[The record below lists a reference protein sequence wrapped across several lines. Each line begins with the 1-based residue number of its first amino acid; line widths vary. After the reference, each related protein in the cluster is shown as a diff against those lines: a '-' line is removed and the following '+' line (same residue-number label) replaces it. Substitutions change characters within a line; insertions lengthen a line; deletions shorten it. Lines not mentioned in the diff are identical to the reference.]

1 MNKKKESGN
10 KRLFILG
17 VIAIFVGCIALGF
30 VVMSL
35 FAGGDN
41 GGGALEPVKGQEE
54 VKNPGDNNN
63 DPDTKISDDDKNK
76 KDEVVI
82 TDEMQKVLQE
92 VQKSETFCSGITI
105 EGIDVAGKTKEEV
118 KSLLAPSG
126 DNADSNKEI
135 SINFQ
140 LGEELVPLKT
150 KGVVLSSNID
160 DILEQ
165 AYNIGRVSDKEGN
178 AGLADCYNQIQDL
191 KSNPVSFT
199 IFSELPE
206 DKIRTLVHKA
216 LDSYNREPVEP
227 VITGFDTEK
236 LEFIIEDSQTG
247 YVIDVDKTADDVIK
261 ALKNN
266 ENKRIIQVEAEIK
279 EPTQTS
285 EFLRSYLCKVSSTTS
300 TTTDS
305 YNRNTNIDIVCKKLD
320 GLVLQPGEKWS
331 FNDYIGERT
340 KEAGFLQ
347 APGIYD
353 GALRMEYG
361 GGICQANAMIFHSV
375 VKADLQVDV
384 RCEHSWP
391 SDYVPIGTDAT
402 VSWGTKDF
410 KFTNNTDYPIAFH
423 AYYGSQ
429 KVTVEI
435 YGRPLPDEQTI
446 KFVGETNSR
455 TAYTTEY
462 IADPTLPIGKKET
475 DRNGHDR
482 ITASAYKVYYD
493 KDGKEVKREHAYSS
507 DYYMITKKVRV
518 GCLAEDG
525 VTVFKVDKKTGELT
539 PPEGY
544 VSPEPTPD
552 PNAPTDT
559 PTDTPDNPT
568 PEPTAE
574 PTPTEEPDN
583 PTPEPTEEPTPTP
596 FVPLG

>member
-1 MNKKKESGN
+1 MSKKNESGN

-17 VIAIFVGCIALGF
+17 IVAIFVGCIALGF

-35 FAGGDN
+35 FAGGSDD
-41 GGGALEPVKGQEE
+41 GALEPVKGQEE
-54 VKNPGDNNN
+54 GKDPSNNTDPG
-63 DPDTKISDDDKNK
+63 TKISDEDKNK
-76 KDEVVI
+76 KDDVVI
-82 TDEMQKVLQE
+82 TEEMQRVIDE
-92 VQKSETFCSGITI
+92 VQKSEKFCSGITI
-105 EGIDVAGKTKEEV
+105 EGIDVSGKTKEEV
-118 KSLLAPSG
+118 KSLLTPSG
-126 DNADSNKEI
+126 AEDKSKDINI
-135 SINFQ
+135 SFQ
-140 LGEELVPLKT
+140 LGEELVPLNT
-150 KGVVLSSNID
+150 RGLELSSNID
-160 DILEQ
+160 DILDQ
-165 AYNIGRVSDKEGN
+165 AYNIGRSSDKEGN

-191 KSNPVSFT
+191 KTNPVSFT
-199 IFSELPE
+199 ISSELPE
-206 DKIRTLVHKA
+206 DKIRKLVHKA

-247 YVIDVDKTADDVIK
+247 YVIDVEKTADDVIK

-266 ENKRIIQVEAEIK
+266 ENKRIIQVEAEVK

-285 EFLRSYLCKVSSTTS
+285 EFLRTYLGKISSTTS

-410 KFTNNTDYPIAFH
+410 KFTNNSEYPIAFH
-423 AYYGSQ
+423 AFYGNQ
-429 KVTVEI
+429 KVTVEL
-435 YGRPLPDEQTI
+435 YGRPLPDEMTI

-482 ITASAYKVYYD
+482 ITATAYKVYCD
-493 KDGKEVKREHAYSS
+493 KDGKEIRREQAYSS

-552 PNAPTDT
+552 PNNPTDT

-568 PEPTAE
+568 QEPTAE